1 MEDFYFVYGF
11 DSKNK
16 KTDRLYRY
24 LNGNFERY
32 DKRLRKWIP
41 APEQACIFIGEDW
54 EYDEITQDEAEKIKD
69 MLKV

>member
-11 DSKNK
+11 DSKN
-16 KTDRLYRY
+16 
-24 LNGNFERY
+24 